1 MNNACIFDKQSHEHQ
16 KGSASCIDADEEI
29 FEFRVQDARPIPSF
43 VIRKDINHTED
54 KEEQL

>member
-1 MNNACIFDKQSHEHQ
+1 MCIFDKQSHEHQ